1 MIYFFLPI
9 NNINYYNLP
18 VTDTM
23 FASGLN
29 DSVKSESSFA
39 IAYQTNYQKTKLML

>member
-1 MIYFFLPI
+1 MIFFFYILLH
-9 NNINYYNLP
+9 NIDYYNLP
-18 VTDTM
+18 VTETM

-39 IAYQTNYQKTKLML
+39 IAYQTNYQ